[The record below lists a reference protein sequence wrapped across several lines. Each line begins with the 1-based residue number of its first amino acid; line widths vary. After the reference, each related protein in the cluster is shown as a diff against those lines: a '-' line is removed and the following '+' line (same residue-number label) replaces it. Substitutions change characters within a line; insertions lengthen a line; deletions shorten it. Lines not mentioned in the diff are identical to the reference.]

1 MFIKNLMSTQYFK
14 LAQKIH
20 RNTIILYSPKIWRNN
35 IPATRYV
42 DSLILGGWELE
53 DIFLVSILK

>member
-1 MFIKNLMSTQYFK
+1 MSTQYFK